1 MTEPEKNEK
10 SQDSPKAGEEGQ
22 ADKAAEEKA
31 KTEAEQAK
39 TEAEKAKPEAEKA
52 KAEAEQKKAEE
63 EKKNWWPKRQ
73 RKAYLVALAIV
84 ILDVLAVALGTI
96 LEAVPMAFSIG
107 CVGIVTFI
115 GTLTLSNYL
124 SDVPNL
130 AKNEMRKAIAAAF
143 TVVYLVFLGFVIFD
157 PAASTAAD
165 GATRAVTYDTELAKT
180 IVGHFTWIEG
190 IVIGFYFGS
199 RILDRYKESQDAG
212 KNSESGNK

>member
-39 TEAEKAKPEAEKA
+39 TEAEKAKPEAEQA

-96 LEAVPMAFSIG
+96 VEAVPMAFSIG

-124 SDVPNL
+124 SDDPNL

-157 PAASTAAD
+157 PSANAANQE
-165 GATRAVTYDTELAKT
+165 ATYNTELAKT

-199 RILDRYKESQDAG
+199 RILDKYKESKDAG
-212 KNSESGNK
+212 KNNEGGNK